1 MKKTILLLSL
11 LSVFALKAQN
21 GSNYNPIITGAPFL
35 RIAPDARSG
44 GLGDQGVA
52 TSPDAFSQY
61 WNPAKYVFGTSY
73 SGVGVSYTPYMN
85 KLTNDVFLLNG
96 SFYTFLG
103 EEERSTLAASI
114 YYFNMGEIQLNTL
127 MPGSSEIYNMGVS
140 KPNEFA
146 IDFSYGLK
154 LADVYSMA
162 VTARYIRSDLF
173 NNISNTNNAQ
183 TKAANTFAVDLTG
196 YFQSD
201 RTSSFAGYEGR
212 WRAGWGIFNMGPKLD
227 YSDDDSQNSS
237 FLPTNLRLGVG
248 YDLFFDDE
256 NKLGLTFEAT
266 KLLVPAPKP
275 VYDEDGN
282 IVGKEIPD
290 DSFISGM
297 FKSFGNKDAMK
308 EITYSISGE
317 YTFNNA
323 FAFRAGYFYENPDKG
338 ARQYVT
344 LGAGLKYQSFG
355 IDLSYLI
362 TTSNVNN
369 ALDNTLRFGLTW
381 DFGGETSTNND
392 Y

>member
-11 LSVFALKAQN
+11 LSIFALKAQ
-21 GSNYNPIITGAPFL
+21 SPIITGAPFL
-35 RIAPDARSG
+35 RIVPDARSG

-61 WNPAKYVFGTSY
+61 WNASKYVFGTSY

-103 EEERSTLAASI
+103 EEERSTLGASI

-127 MPGSSEIYNMGVS
+127 MPGSSEIMNMGIS

-173 NNISNTNNAQ
+173 NNISNANNAQ
-183 TKAANTFAVDLTG
+183 TKAASSFAVDLTG

-201 RTSSFAGYEGR
+201 LTSSLAGYEGR

-227 YSDDDSQNSS
+227 YSDDDSQNAS

-256 NKLGLTFEAT
+256 NKLGVTFEAT
-266 KLLVPAPKP
+266 KLLVPAPEI
-275 VYDEDGN
+275 VYDEDG
-282 IVGKEIPD
+282 VPTGKQVPD
-290 DSFISGM
+290 DNFLSGM
-297 FKSFGNKDAMK
+297 FKSFGNEDAIK
-308 EITYSISGE
+308 EITYSISAE

-323 FAFRAGYFYENPDKG
+323 FAFRAGYFHENPNKG
-338 ARQYVT
+338 ARQFVT

-362 TTSNVNN
+362 TTSKVNN

-381 DFGGETSTNND
+381 DFGGETSTNSD